1 MTDKPKP
8 GRPPATPA
16 QRKATERA
24 RKAAAGLVEVRGI
37 YAQPEKHAAIKQAAA
52 AIIGFRIKAD
62 NRA

>member
-1 MTDKPKP
+1 MTA
-8 GRPPATPA
+8 ATPA

-24 RKAAAGLVEVRGI
+24 KKAAAGLTEVRGI
-37 YAQPEKHAAIKQAAA
+37 YAPPEKHAAIKQAAA